1 MTSQQTAHDEPVT
14 SSCWCCGSDFPETSL
29 LRLGARPEAAVCLQC
44 ATFLHRRR
52 TEHDDALDVS
62 IASRGRS
69 VIRRARS
76 LVINHGW
83 QNVPLIGPV
92 LRRFDTW
99 LP

>member
-1 MTSQQTAHDEPVT
+1 MTSPRRAHDEPVT
-14 SSCWCCGSDFPETSL
+14 SNCWCCGDEFPETSL

-44 ATFLHRRR
+44 ATYLHRR
-52 TEHDDALDVS
+52 TEHDDALAPS
-62 IASRGRS
+62 MASRGRS

-83 QNVPLIGPV
+83 QNVPVIGLV
-92 LRRFDTW
+92 LRRFDRW